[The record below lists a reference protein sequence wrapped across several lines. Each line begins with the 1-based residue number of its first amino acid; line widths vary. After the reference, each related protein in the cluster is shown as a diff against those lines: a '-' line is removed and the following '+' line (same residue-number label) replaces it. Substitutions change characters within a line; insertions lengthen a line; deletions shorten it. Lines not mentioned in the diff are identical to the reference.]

1 MLNNRRMKPLA
12 KDGSFLFSARRNK
25 LALKLQVII
34 GSTRP
39 TRRGPIVAKWFAD
52 FAKQHGKFDVELVD
66 IADFKFPVYDE
77 PKHPAT
83 GQYEHE
89 HTKRWS
95 AKIKSADAFVFV
107 HPEYNYFAP
116 PALVN
121 ALDYVFAEWN
131 YKPAGLVSYGGISGG
146 LRAAQALKLIVTTL
160 KMVPLSEGVPVPNF
174 NSMIGK
180 DDVFAPT
187 DPVKEGS
194 TKMLDEL
201 LRWAEAL
208 KPMRK

>member
-1 MLNNRRMKPLA
+1 MV
-12 KDGSFLFSARRNK
+12 
-25 LALKLQVII
+25 LKLQVII

-39 TRRGPIVAKWFAD
+39 TRRGPAVAAWFAG
-52 FAKQHGKFDVELVD
+52 FAKQHGKFDVETVD
-66 IADFKFPVYDE
+66 LLDFKLPVYDE

-83 GQYEHE
+83 RQYEHE

-95 AKIKSADAFVFV
+95 AKIAAADAFVFV

-121 ALDYVFAEWN
+121 ALDYIYAEWN

-146 LRAAQALKLIVTTL
+146 LRAAQSLKLILTTL
-160 KMVPLSEGVPVPNF
+160 KVVPLTEGVPVPNF
-174 NSMIGK
+174 NSMIG
-180 DDVFAPT
+180 DDGTFAPT
-187 DPVKEGS
+187 DPVREGA

-201 LRWAEAL
+201 YRWAEAL

>member
-1 MLNNRRMKPLA
+1 M
-12 KDGSFLFSARRNK
+12 
-25 LALKLQVII
+25 ALKLQVII

-39 TRRGPIVAKWFAD
+39 SRGGPKVADWFTGY
-52 FAKQHGKFDVELVD
+52 AKQHGKFDVELVD
-66 IADFKFPVYDE
+66 IADFNLPVYDE

-83 GQYEHE
+83 REYKHE

-95 AKIKSADAFVFV
+95 AKIAAADAFAFV

-121 ALDYVFAEWN
+121 ALNYVFAEWN

-146 LRAAQALKLIVTTL
+146 MRAAQSLKGLLTTL
-160 KMVPLSEGVPVPNF
+160 KIVPLTEGVPVPNYQ
-174 NSMIGK
+174 SMIG
-180 DDVFAPT
+180 DGGQFQPT
-187 DPVKEGS
+187 KPVEEGA

-208 KPMRK
+208 KPMRG

>member
-1 MLNNRRMKPLA
+1 M
-12 KDGSFLFSARRNK
+12 
-25 LALKLQVII
+25 ALKLHVII

-39 TRRGPIVAKWFAD
+39 GRGGPKVATWFAD
-52 FAKQHGKFDVELVD
+52 FARQHGKFDVELVD
-66 IADFKFPVYDE
+66 LADFNLPVYDE

-83 GQYEHE
+83 RQYEHE

-95 AKIKSADAFVFV
+95 AKIASADAFVFV

-121 ALDYVFAEWN
+121 ALNYVYAEWN

-146 LRAAQALKLIVTTL
+146 LRAAQALKEILTTL
-160 KMVPLSEGVPVPNF
+160 KVVPLYEGVPVPNY
-174 NSMIGK
+174 NNMISDG
-180 DDVFAPT
+180 VFQPT
-187 DPVKEGS
+187 DPVKEGA